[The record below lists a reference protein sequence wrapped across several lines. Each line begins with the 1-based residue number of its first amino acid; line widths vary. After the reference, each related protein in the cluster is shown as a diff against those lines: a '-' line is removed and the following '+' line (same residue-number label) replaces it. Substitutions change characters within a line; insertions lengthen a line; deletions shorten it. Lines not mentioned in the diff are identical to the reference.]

1 MSETSAVGKPQ
12 AEVCSRD
19 PADGSCGASLPP
31 TEDERSTPRE
41 PTRSSRCSA
50 TSKTSAESGGSPD
63 GAWAHATPNGSWFA
77 PLTTSSS
84 CGGVPGPAHRA
95 PEPFDLDHPKPEA
108 LSSDILQ
115 DQESEFPR
123 QPLQGISPPAARP

>member
-77 PLTTSSS
+77 PLTTYSS
-84 CGGVPGPAHRA
+84 CGGAPGPEHQCIPAR
-95 PEPFDLDHPKPEA
+95 
-108 LSSDILQ
+108 
-115 DQESEFPR
+115 
-123 QPLQGISPPAARP
+123 GIVKSCGTE